1 MPLGQP
7 SHTYRGGKLNH
18 NNMQSAQVN
27 QITVQLRER
36 VEMLLMYYNG
46 RAAESVKVQTG
57 CHYSYFDLI
66 SEEESTLW
74 RRLCKK
80 DLRRI
85 QKLMTTSMG
94 EGHFHDDTDEFDSDR
109 DQRTRFGP
117 PAHQAT
123 SEDDDAEDRQQKEL
137 FEMLY
142 GSRDR
147 TSSVASSENEED
159 EYAHLDG
166 LRRLQENYT
175 ED

>member
-57 CHYSYFDLI
+57 CAYSYFDLI
-66 SEEESTLW
+66 SDEESTLW

-94 EGHFHDDTDEFDSDR
+94 EGHFQDDTDEFDSDR
-109 DQRTRFGP
+109 EQKSKIHQRLR
-117 PAHQAT
+117 A
-123 SEDDDAEDRQQKEL
+123 SEEFDDAEDRQQKEL
-137 FEMLY
+137 FDMLY

-147 TSSVASSENEED
+147 SSSIASSENDED
-159 EYAHLDG
+159 EYSHIEG
-166 LRRLQENYT
+166 LR
-175 ED
+175 